1 MAKVAAKKKTA
12 LVKAESKVPAN
23 LRDKLAAYAG
33 QGVSFAPEDNVVP
46 LIVPLQTNSPQVNKR
61 NRDKYIEGAEPGCL
75 WLRNCAVMPLVDGE
89 TGFSFQLCHRSKAW
103 VEWIP
108 RDEGGGFV
116 ERHPLRPASARKTPH
131 PKNPNR
137 TYWTMPNGHELIET
151 RYLYGIIWGGEYAFK
166 NMPDFQMPFVISLS
180 STGHSVDRAWNT
192 QQTQIYLAPGIV
204 MPVFGSV
211 WRITTEHRT
220 NASGEW
226 FVIHPSSPQN
236 ASEEQVDRG
245 IAFAE
250 ACARGDLTAET
261 AEREDYEDTMEEERL

>member
-1 MAKVAAKKKTA
+1 MAKKAATKKEVA
-12 LVKAESKVPAN
+12 VPKSN
-23 LRDKLAAYAG
+23 LPASLKEKLAQHAG

-61 NRDKYIEGAEPGCL
+61 NVDKFVPGAEPGSL
-75 WLRNCAVMPLVDGE
+75 WLRNCAIMPIVDGE
-89 TGFSFQLCHRSKAW
+89 VGFGFQLCHRSKSW

-116 ERHPLRPASARKTPH
+116 ERHPNRPQSARKTPH

-151 RYLYGIIWGGEYAFK
+151 RYLYGIVWGGLYAFEDY
-166 NMPDFQMPFVISLS
+166 PDFQMPFVMSLS

-192 QQTQIYLAPGIV
+192 AQTQIYLAPGIV
-204 MPVFGSV
+204 MPSFGTI
-211 WRITTEHRT
+211 WKITTQHRT

-226 FVIHPSSPQN
+226 FTIHPSDPIN
-236 ASEEQVDRG
+236 ATEEQVDRG
-245 IAFAE
+245 IAFAD
-250 ACARGDLTAET
+250 ACARGDQTAEIEDEGHYDP
-261 AEREDYEDTMEEERL
+261 AEEAGL